1 MNTDGILQLL
11 QIMDLAKQ
19 WPQLQAIHDIS
30 MAQLVDANEKAAV
43 ELKAIAYRKAEA
55 KAEAEAKAA
64 AERKAEV
71 DALVE
76 KARRDEAQQAQL
88 AVQPRAIPNPEAQ
101 RENNPPATPSIID
114 RRDV

>member
-1 MNTDGILQLL
+1 MNSDGILQLL

-30 MAQLVDANEKAAV
+30 LAQLVDANEKASV
-43 ELKAIAYRKAEA
+43 ELRAIANRKAEA
-55 KAEAEAKAA
+55 KAIIEAEAA
-64 AERKAEV
+64 AERKAEA

-76 KARRDEAQQAQL
+76 KARRDEAQQARAAAQS
-88 AVQPRAIPNPEAQ
+88 QPRAIPSSDPS
-101 RENNPPATPSIID
+101 PPATPSIID